1 MKFSIAALGMLAT
14 VASASASYH
23 HRRLHFPRNNG
34 SEPVTTPAP
43 VPLSTASPSVI
54 TTDIPTDMV
63 VTQVMTSGSQTM
75 TSTKTVHTT
84 IRSTIKLNLGLPT
97 DAPDAGSPV
106 NNNNQQAGDLTTM
119 TKTKTTTNTRTLRIA
134 GPPTDSP
141 AGPDGKEGCPAAST
155 VYVTMPAS
163 TVYVTPSQV
172 APSSMQTPVVPYPT
186 NNSTGSTRGASSPYT
201 APSGFARLR
210 R

>member
-1 MKFSIAALGMLAT
+1 MKVSIAALGMLAT

-34 SEPVTTPAP
+34 TESVTTAAPA
-43 VPLSTASPSVI
+43 PLSTGSPDVI
-54 TTDIPTDMV
+54 TTDITTDML
-63 VTQVMTSGSQTM
+63 VTQVMTSGSETM
-75 TSTKTVHTT
+75 TTTKTVHTT
-84 IRSTIKLNLGLPT
+84 IRSTIKLNLSLPT
-97 DAPDAGSPV
+97 EAPDAAKPV
-106 NNNNQQAGDLTTM
+106 NNQEGGDLTTM

-134 GPPTDSP
+134 GAPTDSP
-141 AGPDGKEGCPAAST
+141 AGSNGKEGCPAAST

-172 APSSMQTPVVPYPT
+172 APSSIQTPVVPYPT
-186 NNSTGSTRGASSPYT
+186 NNSTGISGAASSSGFA